1 MPSGFKKDI
10 QFYRFSLYGFF
21 KNLRFF
27 EAFLILFF
35 LEKGLSFFAIGS
47 LYAIREITI
56 NIFEIPSG
64 IIADSFGRRR
74 SMLLA
79 FVFYIISF
87 IVFFYADDYLS
98 ILPAMI
104 IFSLGE
110 AFRSGNHKAM
120 IYHYLMVKGWEDQKV
135 RYYGYTRSW
144 SQIGSALSALSGAA
158 IVFMSGSY
166 RYIFL
171 FSVIPYILDFILV
184 ASYPRFLDGNMQRPD
199 WAKMKQNFSEV
210 FSTLIQGLKTKKVIS
225 ILGNLSIYSG
235 YYKAV
240 KDYLQPM
247 IAVWAL
253 SVPLLIN
260 YDNEQRSAFMV
271 GGVFFVVYLLSSIAS
286 RASGSFAGKF
296 KYPSAPLN
304 ITLLIGLLCGM
315 FTALFY
321 IGELWLL
328 SVVLFILI
336 YMIENIRKPIGV
348 AYLGESIEKSALASI
363 LSVDSQLKSL
373 SAAVLALL
381 FGTFAD
387 LYGIGWGLLIVS
399 ACLLL
404 LSPILVLMKETK

>member
-210 FSTLIQGLKTKKVIS
+210 FSTLIKGLKTKKVIS